1 MFPRVT
7 HPCAGCT
14 LLRPLDLHVLSLPP
28 AFVLSQ
34 DQTLMLISLQTINDP
49 ALPNT
54 NVYLYTA
61 FFSTVKV
68 INRNPLK
75 TAFPLS
81 QAISL
86 YILVHKWMSLNIHP
100 SRTSGHWPSLYNN
113 QTPSVHLFLPQFTP
127 LTTKHPLF
135 RCMGRNYIQA
145 YFTCQHLFYFFYFIF
160 KSQENIHL
168 RCPSLLNLTD
178 SLPLVN
184 KI

>member
-127 LTTKHPLF
+127 LTTSFFKAAPRGTGFASYTKLISMSTLF
-135 RCMGRNYIQA
+135 LK
-145 YFTCQHLFYFFYFIF
+145 FFFFFYFL
-160 KSQENIHL
+160 E
-168 RCPSLLNLTD
+168 
-178 SLPLVN
+178 
-184 KI
+184 